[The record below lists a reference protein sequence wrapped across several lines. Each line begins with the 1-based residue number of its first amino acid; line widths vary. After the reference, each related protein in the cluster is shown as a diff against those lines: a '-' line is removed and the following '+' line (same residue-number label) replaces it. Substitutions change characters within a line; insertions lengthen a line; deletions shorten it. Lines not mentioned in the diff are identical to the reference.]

1 MTDDI
6 SHGYTAGYS
15 IAVVLCFTSMF
26 YFLVYHPVSLYAKSV
41 PHSLGHI
48 VRVASYM
55 GMGLYRAYRI
65 TLRWAQ
71 FN

>member
-1 MTDDI
+1 M
-6 SHGYTAGYS
+6 
-15 IAVVLCFTSMF
+15 V
-26 YFLVYHPVSLYAKSV
+26 YFMEYHPVSLYTKSV
-41 PHSLGHI
+41 THSLGHI

-55 GMGLYRAYRI
+55 GMELYRPYSI